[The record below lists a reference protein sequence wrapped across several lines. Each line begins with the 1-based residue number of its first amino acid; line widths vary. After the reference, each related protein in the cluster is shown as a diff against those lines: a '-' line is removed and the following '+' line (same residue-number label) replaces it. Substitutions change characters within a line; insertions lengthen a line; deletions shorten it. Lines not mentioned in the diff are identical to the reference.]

1 MGTDVEIT
9 TKADDTISF
18 TTLEFLNRD
27 VETTILADDETF
39 FSTVEVLNRD
49 VETTTKA
56 DDTTTFSTVK
66 VLNTDVEITTKADDT
81 TSFTTVESLNRD
93 VETTTIADDAT
104 SFTTLD
110 VLNRNIETTTK
121 ADDTTILPKV
131 KVLITDVE
139 ITTEADVPSTS
150 FTTVEAL
157 NRDVETTTIAED
169 ATSFPIVEVLN
180 LDGETSTIAKDST
193 SFTITDFETTPVN
206 DESATFV
213 QTTTQFDETT
223 MKEIEALAAGETQ
236 ESIFVPVETTI
247 VPDHTTRK
255 TDPLNVESERVPPL
269 NNVLVENKTNLPITQ
284 NTTENKHSL
293 LPENEIFLQFFN
305 EEGSGSGEVMDNFE
319 ETESSREP
327 RVIDDPVLKF
337 VTYRTEQSVSKVE
350 RV

>member
-1 MGTDVEIT
+1 MNT
-9 TKADDTISF
+9 
-18 TTLEFLNRD
+18 N
-27 VETTILADDETF
+27 
-39 FSTVEVLNRD
+39 

-56 DDTTTFSTVK
+56 DDETSFKTVEVMNTNVETTTKDYDTTIFPRVN

-81 TSFTTVESLNRD
+81 TSF
-93 VETTTIADDAT
+93 A
-104 SFTTLD
+104 
-110 VLNRNIETTTK
+110 
-121 ADDTTILPKV
+121 KV
-131 KVLITDVE
+131 KALDTDVE
-139 ITTEADVPSTS
+139 ITTKADVPSIY

-157 NRDVETTTIAED
+157 NRDVETTTKAD
-169 ATSFPIVEVLN
+169 DT
-180 LDGETSTIAKDST
+180 T

-223 MKEIEALAAGETQ
+223 MNEIGSLAARETQ
-236 ESIFVPVETTI
+236 KNIFVPVETTI
-247 VPDHTTRK
+247 VPDHTTQK
-255 TDPLNVESERVPPL
+255 TDSLNIESESVPAAASV
-269 NNVLVENKTNLPITQ
+269 NNVLIENKTNLPITITQ

-305 EEGSGSGEVMDNFE
+305 EEGSGAGEVMDNLE
-319 ETESSREP
+319 ETEASREP